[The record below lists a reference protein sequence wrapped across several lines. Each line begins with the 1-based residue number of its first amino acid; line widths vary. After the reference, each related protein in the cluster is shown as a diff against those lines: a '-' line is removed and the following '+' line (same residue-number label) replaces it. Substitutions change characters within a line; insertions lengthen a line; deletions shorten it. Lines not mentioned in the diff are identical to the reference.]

1 MSRVIHIIAPY
12 VGDSPL
18 RQRQEMFLQ
27 SISAAKSP
35 DVTLLAASRSHWSR
49 PGWELRPLPRT
60 AGELGDPSDKP
71 FLKDLFDI
79 ALEESR
85 PGDWLLYSNVDC
97 SFAPDLY
104 SDLAARK
111 ATVVEYQRRDVEG
124 HPETLDQLFSNPWAS
139 YSIGLDAFA
148 IRASLYRE
156 VRDQLPDF
164 VVGEPHWDTIYSG
177 FFRRL
182 LPVQRDGDRLFHP
195 KHQQAWDLAHP
206 TQAGR
211 HNHEL
216 FVESLYHGL
225 AEKSL
230 IEEAP
235 NRTDTAIVVAVF
247 GSDPARI
254 QANVAGIREQLQQD
268 LYADTFLVEL
278 IVGDSGSAYPGD
290 LLKRVNHLPVPASEA
305 SDGLFQK
312 EALYNWG
319 WRTALKEHDYKYF
332 IFVDAD
338 VYCDQR
344 DWFRRIRGRLQENPA
359 RAVQGWRVVRDTI
372 DPELL
377 YSSLGANFVFD
388 QPTDLP
394 LNPGMCWG
402 LHRGVLE
409 MGDGFNPYCLDCS
422 GDSAFVAE
430 YLNNSATQYDPWLYQ
445 WGWFRE
451 IERKLPYH
459 VELDCVPLDLV
470 HVHHGPLKER
480 NYDGFRY
487 ALDALP
493 PLQQLVRL
501 NGNGILEWKDR
512 DCTERRILSERAS
525 MGSHAAVDELLH
537 RFDYPKYSRPPKRSR
552 ERETTKQPFRVLHHG
567 RRPPFVN
574 RPGSETAK
582 ERTGVKIFAPE
593 EIFRKDFP
601 FSWCDGII
609 KPEGSTYAPLRESAR
624 GAVLF
629 LDGKPGAPYVVCAL
643 PLQATWLPVD
653 VSSRAA
659 LRFAARV
666 TGTPPDVC
674 VTLVSQ
680 TRAGIEMESR
690 QISLKSEGLAYG
702 RWMELSISLAQVAD
716 TVDLSC
722 VRLVKFLGDSSF
734 RLELARVYIE

>member
-1 MSRVIHIIAPY
+1 MTRVIHIIAPY
-12 VGDSPL
+12 LGDSPL
-18 RQRQEMFLQ
+18 QQRQEMFLE
-27 SISAAKSP
+27 SIAAARSEQ
-35 DVTLLAASRSHWSR
+35 VTLLAASRQEWHR
-49 PGWELRPLPRT
+49 VHWELRRLPRT
-60 AGELGDPSDKP
+60 ASELGDASDKP
-71 FLKDLFDI
+71 FLRDLFDI
-79 ALEESR
+79 ALQESQ

-97 SFAPDLY
+97 AFAADLY
-104 SDLAARK
+104 TNLSARN

-124 HPETLDQLFSNPWAS
+124 HPETLDRLFSNPCAN

-156 VRDQLPDF
+156 VRDFLPDF

-182 LPVQRDGDRLFHP
+182 LPVQRDCERLFHP
-195 KHQQAWDLAHP
+195 KHQQVWDLAHP
-206 TQAGR
+206 TQAGLY
-211 HNHEL
+211 NQDL
-216 FVESLYHGL
+216 FVDSLNRGL

-230 IEEAP
+230 IVDAP
-235 NRTDTAIVVAVF
+235 NHTDTAIVVAVF

-254 QANVAGIREQLQQD
+254 QANIAGIREQLRQD
-268 LYADTFLVEL
+268 LYADLFLVEL
-278 IVGDSGSAYPGD
+278 IVGDAGSAYPAD
-290 LLKRVNHLPVPASEA
+290 LLQKVRHVPVPASPSSE
-305 SDGLFQK
+305 GLFQK

-319 WRTALKEHDYKYF
+319 WRTALQDGHYEHF

-344 DWFRRIRGRLQENPA
+344 DWFRRIRARLQENPA
-359 RAVQGWRVVRDTI
+359 RAVHGWRVVRDTL
-372 DPELL
+372 DPDLL

-402 LHRGVLE
+402 LHRTVLE

-430 YLNNSATQYDPWLYQ
+430 YLNTSAKQYDPWLYQ

-451 IERKLPYH
+451 IERKLPFH

-493 PLQQLVRL
+493 PLQHFVRL
-501 NGNGILEWKDR
+501 NNHGILEWKDQ
-512 DCTERRILSERAS
+512 DCPERRILSERAS
-525 MGSHAAVDELLH
+525 MVSHAAVDELLD
-537 RFDYPKYSRPPKRSR
+537 RFAYPKYSRPFERQR
-552 ERETTKQPFRVLHHG
+552 EREHVK
-567 RRPPFVN
+567 PPFQMAHHA
-574 RPGSETAK
+574 RRAALSARRGPEAAQPPAGI
-582 ERTGVKIFAPE
+582 KIFDPE

-601 FSWCDGII
+601 FSWCDGIV
-609 KPEGSTYAPLRESAR
+609 KAEGSTYAPLRESSR
-624 GAVLF
+624 GAVLL
-629 LDGKPGAPYVVCAL
+629 LDGKPGTPFVVCAL

-653 VSSRAA
+653 ISARRA

-666 TGTPPDVC
+666 TGTPPDVL
-674 VTLVSQ
+674 VTLVSKSA
-680 TRAGIEMESR
+680 AGTETESR
-690 QISLKSEGLAYG
+690 RFSLKSAGLEYG
-702 RWMELSISLAQVAD
+702 RWMELSIALAD
-716 TVDLSC
+716 FRESVDLSC
-722 VRLVKFLGDSSF
+722 VRLLKFEGYACF
-734 RLELARVYIE
+734 RLELSRVYIE